1 MSDLQ
6 RATEASILS
15 AQAQEEEE
23 RNIQKVLRKYNARGS
38 KWEDEQLTTALNL
51 SARD

>member
-15 AQAQEEEE
+15 AQAREEEE
-23 RNIQKVLRKYNARGS
+23 RNIQEALRKSEARGS
-38 KWEDEQLTTALNL
+38 KEEDEQLTTALNL